1 MTRTKSAIVSHD
13 DRRTTMT
20 TLNGLLPALTG
31 NENIWIF
38 QSNLP
43 HYSIA
48 KTVDALD
55 VGDVGAWYVQDHLDE
70 LRGGDLVLLWEEG
83 QNSGLY
89 AIGTLVREPYE
100 GEPLTEGGAP
110 AKWMRW
116 RLDATLTPP
125 ISGAELREH
134 GVLKGLKHFNR
145 QDAAN
150 IPVDR
155 EQWLALKAI
164 LGVEPT
170 VEV

>member
-1 MTRTKSAIVSHD
+1 
-13 DRRTTMT
+13 MT

-43 HYSIA
+43 QYSIA

-55 VGDVGAWYVQDHLDE
+55 VGDVGAWYVQDHIDE

-100 GEPLTEGGAP
+100 GEPLTDSGAP

-125 ISGAELREH
+125 LSDNELREH
-134 GVLKGLKHFNR
+134 GVLMGLEHFNR
-145 QDAAN
+145 KDAAN

-155 EQWLALKAI
+155 EQWLALKSM

>member
-1 MTRTKSAIVSHD
+1 
-13 DRRTTMT
+13 MT

-55 VGDVGAWYVQDHLDE
+55 VGDVGAWYAQDHLDE

-83 QNSGLY
+83 QNAGLY
-89 AIGTLVREPYE
+89 ALGTLVGAPYE
-100 GEPLTEGGAP
+100 GEPVTEGCAP

-125 ISGAELREH
+125 LSDTELREH

-145 QDAAN
+145 KDAAN

-155 EQWLALKAI
+155 EQWLALKSM